1 MGQIGVRTPL
11 GPRGNI
17 LEKGRARKMILKNN
31 WGQLL
36 VAHACNPTYSG
47 GRDGGSKPV
56 LANSSQAPISKK
68 KKNHKN
74 VLLE

>member
-1 MGQIGVRTPL
+1 
-11 GPRGNI
+11 
-17 LEKGRARKMILKNN
+17 MILKNN

-68 KKNHKN
+68 KKKSQKCA
-74 VLLE
+74 VGVTQVVDP